1 MFGVGDEVICIDS
14 AIKPEMLMAVVNMYP
29 NWVKKGRKYVIREIS
44 DNDGIVPGILLE
56 ELSNPKVYIK
66 LIDRVQEPMFS
77 FHRFTKA
84 EPDASA
90 SMYYTEK
97 IDNSIYAKV

>member
-1 MFGVGDEVICIDS
+1 MLDVGDTVICIDD
-14 AIKPEMLMAVVNMYP
+14 AIKPEMLMTVINMYP

-56 ELSNPKVYIK
+56 ELRNPIVYTK
-66 LIDRVQEPMFS
+66 LINRKHEPMFS
-77 FHRFTKA
+77 FHRFAKA

-97 IDNSIYAKV
+97 IDNNIYAKV